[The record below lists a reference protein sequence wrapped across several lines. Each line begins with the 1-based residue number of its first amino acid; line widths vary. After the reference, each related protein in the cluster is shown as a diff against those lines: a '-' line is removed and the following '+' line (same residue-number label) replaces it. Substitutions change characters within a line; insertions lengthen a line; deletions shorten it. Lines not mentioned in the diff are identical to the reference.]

1 MHDILISTVP
11 LLYILEI
18 LGEIVIIGN
27 LGGLIEII
35 RILRK
40 MEKFSEF
47 YGLKWKKTLNCGLKM
62 EIYRN
67 PWTQVK

>member
-1 MHDILISTVP
+1 MRNMHDILISTVP

-35 RILRK
+35 RILCK
-40 MEKFSEF
+40 MENFSEF
-47 YGLKWKKTLNCGLKM
+47 YGFT
-62 EIYRN
+62 
-67 PWTQVK
+67 